1 MHSIHTKVH
10 HPVQRARYLG
20 RTVAVATVALIVSAA
35 SVLAADG
42 AATTSPSSRPSKVP
56 IHAGEQTAAALTK
69 TVWTFE
75 AKGERLDAV
84 LRRIG
89 NAAGVAFD
97 VRWEALS
104 DVKITPD
111 MPITV
116 SVKRTE
122 ASRVLAAVV
131 DATRDAGRVVNPAA
145 WPVTDVLDGGTILMT
160 TRRDLFANFASE
172 RRYPLGELI
181 DASVPPGEQRDV
193 LFNNIKVIV
202 EDADP
207 KTWQTR
213 PGSVGGAMRL
223 EGDVLVVTQSD
234 GNHRRI
240 SGLLGAVRAEQRR
253 VAAAKAAAAQAKAQ
267 PHAGE
272 YFFAQEAP
280 AAATQPSAIRVA
292 LNARVGQL
300 RPAGRSFSD
309 VVDELRDNTG
319 QGIFVNWRALESIRV
334 TRKLPV
340 TTDLSSL
347 TLAEALDKL
356 LQEVGGT
363 HERLG
368 YTVDDDVVTISTLK
382 DLGRNTL
389 TRVYD
394 VRDLL
399 KDPATRAEDLA
410 ALLKRFQGIDPLSWR
425 DAGGN
430 IGAIRELQGQ
440 LIITQSPDVH
450 ARIVHELEELLPG
463 QPRPQ
468 FPMLDSRPAPA
479 KK

>member
-1 MHSIHTKVH
+1 MHSIHTKVCH
-10 HPVQRARYLG
+10 RVQRARRVC
-20 RTVAVATVALIVSAA
+20 RTVVVATVAVMLSAA

-42 AATTSPSSRPSKVP
+42 AATNPSSRPAKVP
-56 IHAGEQTAAALTK
+56 IHSGEQTAAALTR
-69 TVWTFE
+69 TVWTFK
-75 AKGERLDAV
+75 ANGERLDAV

-97 VRWEALS
+97 VRWEALA
-104 DVKITPD
+104 DVTITPD

-116 SVKRTE
+116 SEKRTE

-131 DATRDAGRVVNPAA
+131 DAARDAAHAVNPAA
-145 WPVTDVLDGGTILMT
+145 WPVIDVLDGGTILVT

-193 LFNNIKVIV
+193 LLSNIKVIV

-207 KTWQTR
+207 KSWQTR

-223 EGDVLVVTQSD
+223 DGDALVVTQSD

-240 SGLLGAVRAEQRR
+240 AGLLGAVRAEQRR
-253 VAAAKAAAAQAKAQ
+253 VAAAKAVAAQAKAQ
-267 PHAGE
+267 PPAGA
-272 YFFAQEAP
+272 YLLAQEVP
-280 AAATQPSAIRVA
+280 VAAATQPSAIRVA

-309 VVDELRDNTG
+309 VVDALRDNTG
-319 QGIFVNWRALESIRV
+319 QSIFVNWRALESVRV
-334 TRKLPV
+334 TRQLPV

-368 YTVDDDVVTISTLK
+368 YTVDEDVVSISTLK
-382 DLGRNTL
+382 DIGRNTL

-399 KDPATRAEDLA
+399 KDPETRAEDLA
-410 ALLKRFQGIDPLSWR
+410 ALLKRLQGIDPLSWR

-430 IGAIRELQGQ
+430 IGAVRELQGQ
-440 LIITQSPDVH
+440 LIITQSPDVQ

-463 QPRPQ
+463 QPP
-468 FPMLDSRPAPA
+468 P
-479 KK
+479 